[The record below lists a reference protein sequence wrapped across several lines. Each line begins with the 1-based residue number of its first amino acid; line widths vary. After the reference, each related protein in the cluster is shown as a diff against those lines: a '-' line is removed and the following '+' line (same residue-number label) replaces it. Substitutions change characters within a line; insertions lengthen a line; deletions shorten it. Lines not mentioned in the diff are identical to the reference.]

1 MDGRF
6 LHRRRGGLQWWRV
19 QRRRRFLRGRRGLR
33 RLVMKAYSKA
43 DEFFTAEEKERLK
56 ATIQE
61 VESKTIGEIVVMVV
75 DRSDHYIEAE
85 VLGGVLLGSLLS
97 LILALLFFHSSIW
110 SYVPLSFL
118 LFFPCWLLFKRV
130 EVLKKLFIGMRRKEE
145 AVRLRAEQVF
155 YEKGLYKTKRN
166 TGVLFFL
173 SLLERKIWV
182 LADKGIYKKMDQE
195 TLNRFASGVSRGIR
209 ESRACEALSQAIQEI
224 GVLLSRHFPITSDD
238 TDELPDDVMTEK

>member
-1 MDGRF
+1 
-6 LHRRRGGLQWWRV
+6 
-19 QRRRRFLRGRRGLR
+19 
-33 RLVMKAYSKA
+33 MKVYSKA
-43 DEFFTAEEKERLK
+43 DEFFSAEEKERLK

-75 DRSDHYIEAE
+75 DQSDHYIEAE

-118 LFFPCWLLFKRV
+118 LFFPCRLLFKRA
-130 EVLKKLFIGMRRKEE
+130 EALKKLLIGKRRKEE
-145 AVRLRAEQVF
+145 AVRLRAERVF
-155 YEKGLYKTKRN
+155 FEKGLHKTKRS

-182 LADKGIYKKMDQE
+182 LADKGIYEKMDQE
-195 TLNRFASGVSRGIR
+195 TLNRFASEVSRGIR
-209 ESRACEALSQAIQEI
+209 ESRACETLSQAIQGI
-224 GVLLSRHFPITSDD
+224 GDLLSRHFPITSDD
-238 TDELPDDVMTEK
+238 TDELPDDVMTE